1 MKNTGRLNL
10 YSGKNTI
17 SAWLAWNAQLSY
29 LHHNKTELGVQH
41 GFAIVTFK
49 SSDTSTFLQPNN
61 PKPFS
66 MIHFLKNK
74 HLSQYLKN
82 ISKLTDNQSTSQPQP
97 CQKIFVILSHA
108 CLLSTQRVPYGLQCA
123 DATHRSW
130 YTMHTPNLRG
140 IQLTLSPTFSSSMRV
155 TLRIIDLLKLFHGTI
170 TIGGLRIQLC

>member
-1 MKNTGRLNL
+1 MKNTGRINL

-41 GFAIVTFK
+41 GFAIVTFR
-49 SSDTSTFLQPNN
+49 SSDTSTFLQPSN

-74 HLSQYLKN
+74 HLANTSRTYPSWQTTKVQVNHNHVKKYLWFWVMHVYSLLKGYPMDFN
-82 ISKLTDNQSTSQPQP
+82 VQMLHIVPGTQ
-97 CQKIFVILSHA
+97 CIL
-108 CLLSTQRVPYGLQCA
+108 RIWG
-123 DATHRSW
+123 
-130 YTMHTPNLRG
+130 G

-170 TIGGLRIQLC
+170 TICGLRIQLC